1 MFEFAGHTLDIERG
15 RLQRGGM
22 EVSLRPKSFALL
34 NYMLEHAGR
43 VISKDELVEA
53 IWPDISVSDDSL
65 TQCMKDIRKALGPE
79 GEGLIRTV
87 MRRGYIIDEG
97 KLRSHSQPVASTPV
111 APAISEKAS
120 VAVIPFDNLSDD
132 PGQDYFANGIVE
144 EIIAAL
150 SRLKWLFVAAYGS
163 SATYKDQS
171 FDAAR
176 IARELGVRYV
186 LKGSVR
192 KAGDRV
198 RISGQ
203 LIDGS
208 TGTQLWANRF
218 DGNLEDIFDL
228 QDRVT
233 ESVVGAIQPSILSA
247 EVERSRR
254 KRPESLDAYDFV
266 LRAFPLVWSLDR
278 QDNTLACGLLD
289 QALAIEPTYALALS
303 LKAWCLEQQAV
314 YSWTDNPAE
323 QREEG
328 LRLAKRA
335 VALNSDDPLVLAVLG
350 AAHSFARDFEIAEAH
365 LERARTLDPNSA
377 WAWMRSGWLN
387 VYREQTETAFQQFAR
402 FTRLSP
408 IDPMNYIC
416 HIGIGAAHFVNGDY
430 RQAIESTRKGLSQR
444 PDAHWALRQLVS
456 ALALEGR
463 MDEARRERENLIAAY
478 PGLTIA
484 KVSETLPF
492 SENTLARIVDGLR
505 AVGVPEF

>member
-1 MFEFAGHTLDIERG
+1 MFEFAGHTLDPERG

-22 EVSLRPKSFALL
+22 EVSLRPKSLTLL
-34 NYMLEHAGR
+34 HYLLEHAGR

-53 IWPDISVSDDSL
+53 VWPDISVSDDSL
-65 TQCMKDIRKALGPE
+65 TQCMKDVRKALGPE

-87 MRRGYIIDEG
+87 MRRGYIIDEV
-97 KLRSHSQPVASTPV
+97 KLRSPSQVIALSPV
-111 APAISEKAS
+111 ISDKAS
-120 VAVIPFDNLSDD
+120 VAIIPFDNLSND

-150 SRLKWLFVAAYGS
+150 SRLRWLFVAAYGS
-163 SATYKDQS
+163 SATYKYQS

-176 IARELGVRYV
+176 IARELGVRYI

-198 RISGQ
+198 RIGGQ
-203 LIDGS
+203 LIDGA

-218 DGNLEDIFDL
+218 DGNLEEIFDL
-228 QDRVT
+228 QDRVA

-266 LRAFPLVWSLDR
+266 LRAFPLVWSLGR
-278 QDNTLACGLLD
+278 QDNTQAIGLLD

-314 YSWTDNPAE
+314 YSWTDDPAE
-323 QREEG
+323 HRDEG

-335 VALNSDDPLVLAVLG
+335 VSLNGDDPLVLAILG

-402 FTRLSP
+402 FSRLSP

-430 RQAIESTRKGLSQR
+430 RQAIESTRKGLSQH

-463 MDEARRERENLIAAY
+463 IEEARNECKNLIAAY
-478 PGLTIA
+478 PGLTII
-484 KVSETLPF
+484 KVAETLPF

-505 AVGVPEF
+505 AGGVPEF